1 MEWLP
6 DNPFVPIVLAC
17 VLAAAAFS
25 LLAFVIK
32 SDFVVSAA
40 PPAIFLI
47 GYYATYQKVPPFP
60 PIGSTNKIFYI
71 ALLATLG
78 GFVLDRIAV
87 GPLPRAAASL
97 LVSLLAAAWIAYA
110 RLDSPDAEL
119 IVTGG
124 AVILVGALVLWRVG
138 MIATAAEP
146 EGGGAAA
153 LALLAALAAVFAPVA
168 LFGGSSTSVGL
179 CLGFAIGLGICSL
192 SLMLAPRSLGS
203 MAVLGAGGGLLAV
216 IDTVVLIT
224 GGARSHRI
232 GARRALT
239 LARPVWRP
247 AAAQNHA
254 WVERAGM
261 GSDRNRRLVTAAGD
275 RDVAVPALRKS
286 PSTLRKPPCAF
297 PP

>member
-1 MEWLP
+1 VEWLP

-17 VLAAAAFS
+17 VLAAVALS
-25 LLAFVIK
+25 LLAFLIK
-32 SDFVVSAA
+32 SDFVASAA
-40 PPAIFLI
+40 PPALFLI

-97 LVSLLAAAWIAYA
+97 VVSLLAAAWIAYA

-138 MIATAAEP
+138 MIAASPEP
-146 EGGGAAA
+146 EGAGAAA

-192 SLMLAPRSLGS
+192 SLMLAPRSLGN

-224 GGARSHRI
+224 GGADLI
-232 GARRALT
+232 ALALVALSPLLAPFGVRLLPRTMRGSSALVWVATGIAALSPLPVIVT
-239 LARPVWRP
+239 L
-247 AAAQNHA
+247 
-254 WVERAGM
+254 
-261 GSDRNRRLVTAAGD
+261 LF
-275 RDVAVPALRKS
+275 LRYEN
-286 PSTLRKPPCAF
+286 PLAH
-297 PP
+297 

>member
-17 VLAAAAFS
+17 VLAAVALS
-25 LLAFVIK
+25 LLAFLIK
-32 SDFVVSAA
+32 SDFVASAA

-97 LVSLLAAAWIAYA
+97 VVSLLAAAWIAYA

-124 AVILVGALVLWRVG
+124 AVILVGALILWRVG
-138 MIATAAEP
+138 MIAAAAEP
-146 EGGGAAA
+146 EGGGAVA

-224 GGARSHRI
+224 GGADLI
-232 GARRALT
+232 ALALVALSPLLGPFGVRLLPRTMRGSSALVWVATGIAALSPLPVIVT
-239 LARPVWRP
+239 L
-247 AAAQNHA
+247 
-254 WVERAGM
+254 
-261 GSDRNRRLVTAAGD
+261 LF
-275 RDVAVPALRKS
+275 LRYEN
-286 PSTLRKPPCAF
+286 PLAH
-297 PP
+297 

>member
-17 VLAAAAFS
+17 VLAAVAFS
-25 LLAFVIK
+25 LLAFLIK
-32 SDFVVSAA
+32 SDLVASAA

-97 LVSLLAAAWIAYA
+97 VVSLLAAAWIAFA

-138 MIATAAEP
+138 TIATAAEP
-146 EGGGAAA
+146 EGGGAVA

-179 CLGFAIGLGICSL
+179 CLGFAVGLGICSL
-192 SLMLAPRSLGS
+192 SLMLAPRSLGA

-224 GGARSHRI
+224 GGADLI
-232 GARRALT
+232 ALVLVALSPLLGPFGVRLLPKTMRGSSALVWVATGIAALSPLPVIVT
-239 LARPVWRP
+239 L
-247 AAAQNHA
+247 
-254 WVERAGM
+254 
-261 GSDRNRRLVTAAGD
+261 LF
-275 RDVAVPALRKS
+275 LRHEN
-286 PSTLRKPPCAF
+286 PLAH
-297 PP
+297 

>member
-17 VLAAAAFS
+17 VLAAVALS
-25 LLAFVIK
+25 LLAFLIK
-32 SDFVVSAA
+32 SDFAASAA
-40 PPAIFLI
+40 PPALFLI

-97 LVSLLAAAWIAYA
+97 VVSLLAAAWIAYA

-124 AVILVGALVLWRVG
+124 AVILVGALVLWRID

-146 EGGGAAA
+146 EGGGAVA

-192 SLMLAPRSLGS
+192 SLMLAPRSLGN

-224 GGARSHRI
+224 GGVDLI
-232 GARRALT
+232 ALA
-239 LARPVWRP
+239 LVALSPLLGPFGV
-247 AAAQNHA
+247 
-254 WVERAGM
+254 
-261 GSDRNRRLVTAAGD
+261 RLLP
-275 RDVAVPALRKS
+275 R
-286 PSTLRKPPCAF
+286 TLRGSSALVWVATGIAALSPLPVIVTLLFLRYENPLAH
-297 PP
+297 

>member
-17 VLAAAAFS
+17 VLAAVALS
-25 LLAFVIK
+25 LLAFLIK
-32 SDFVVSAA
+32 SDFVASAA

-97 LVSLLAAAWIAYA
+97 VVSLLAAAWIAYA

-124 AVILVGALVLWRVG
+124 AVILVGALILWRVG
-138 MIATAAEP
+138 MIATAVEP

-192 SLMLAPRSLGS
+192 SLMLAPRSLGN

-224 GGARSHRI
+224 GGADLI
-232 GARRALT
+232 ALALVALSPLLGPFGVRLLPRTMRGSSALVWVATGIAALSPLPVIVT
-239 LARPVWRP
+239 L
-247 AAAQNHA
+247 
-254 WVERAGM
+254 
-261 GSDRNRRLVTAAGD
+261 LF
-275 RDVAVPALRKS
+275 LRYEN
-286 PSTLRKPPCAF
+286 PLAH
-297 PP
+297 

>member
-17 VLAAAAFS
+17 VLAAVALS
-25 LLAFVIK
+25 LLAFLIK
-32 SDFVVSAA
+32 SDFVASAA

-97 LVSLLAAAWIAYA
+97 VVSLLAAAWIAYA

-124 AVILVGALVLWRVG
+124 AVILVGALILWRVG
-138 MIATAAEP
+138 MIAAAVEP
-146 EGGGAAA
+146 EGGGAVA

-224 GGARSHRI
+224 GGADLI
-232 GARRALT
+232 ALALVALSPLLGPFGVRLLPRTMRGSSALVWVATGIAALSPLPVIVT
-239 LARPVWRP
+239 L
-247 AAAQNHA
+247 
-254 WVERAGM
+254 
-261 GSDRNRRLVTAAGD
+261 LF
-275 RDVAVPALRKS
+275 LRYEN
-286 PSTLRKPPCAF
+286 PLAH
-297 PP
+297 

>member
-1 MEWLP
+1 VEWLP

-17 VLAAAAFS
+17 VLTAVAFS
-25 LLAFVIK
+25 LLAFLIK
-32 SDFVVSAA
+32 SDFVPSAA
-40 PPAIFLI
+40 PPALFLI

-78 GFVLDRIAV
+78 GFVLDRIAI

-97 LVSLLAAAWIAYA
+97 LVSLLAAAWIAFA

-138 MIATAAEP
+138 MIAAAAEP

-153 LALLAALAAVFAPVA
+153 LALLSALAAVFAPVA

-224 GGARSHRI
+224 GGVDLI
-232 GARRALT
+232 ALA
-239 LARPVWRP
+239 LVALSPLLGPFGV
-247 AAAQNHA
+247 
-254 WVERAGM
+254 
-261 GSDRNRRLVTAAGD
+261 RLLP
-275 RDVAVPALRKS
+275 R
-286 PSTLRKPPCAF
+286 TLRGSSALVWVATGIAALSPLPVIVTLLFLRYENPLAH
-297 PP
+297 

>member
-17 VLAAAAFS
+17 VLTAVAFS
-25 LLAFVIK
+25 LVAFLIK
-32 SDFVVSAA
+32 SDFVASAA
-40 PPAIFLI
+40 PPALFLI

-97 LVSLLAAAWIAYA
+97 LVSLLAAAWIAFA

-138 MIATAAEP
+138 MIARETEP
-146 EGGGAAA
+146 GGGGAVA

-203 MAVLGAGGGLLAV
+203 MAVLGGGGGLLAV

-224 GGARSHRI
+224 GGADLI
-232 GARRALT
+232 ALALVALSPLLGPFGVRLLPRTMRGSSALVWVATGIAALSPLPVIVT
-239 LARPVWRP
+239 L
-247 AAAQNHA
+247 
-254 WVERAGM
+254 
-261 GSDRNRRLVTAAGD
+261 LF
-275 RDVAVPALRKS
+275 LRYEN
-286 PSTLRKPPCAF
+286 PLAH
-297 PP
+297 

>member
-17 VLAAAAFS
+17 VLTAVAFS

-47 GYYATYQKVPPFP
+47 GYYTTYQKVPPFP
-60 PIGSTNKIFYI
+60 PVGSTNKIFYI

-97 LVSLLAAAWIAYA
+97 VVSLLAAGWIAFA

-124 AVILVGALVLWRVG
+124 AVILVGALVLWRIG
-138 MIATAAEP
+138 MIAAAVEP
-146 EGGGAAA
+146 EGGSAVA

-192 SLMLAPRSLGS
+192 SLMLAPRSLGN

-224 GGARSHRI
+224 GGADLIALALVALSPLLGPF
-232 GARRALT
+232 GARLLPRTVRGSSALVWVATGIAALSPLPVIVT
-239 LARPVWRP
+239 LLFLRHESPV
-247 AAAQNHA
+247 
-254 WVERAGM
+254 
-261 GSDRNRRLVTAAGD
+261 
-275 RDVAVPALRKS
+275 
-286 PSTLRKPPCAF
+286 
-297 PP
+297 

>member
-1 MEWLP
+1 VEWLP

-17 VLAAAAFS
+17 VLTAVAFS
-25 LLAFVIK
+25 LLAFLIK
-32 SDFVVSAA
+32 SDFVASAA
-40 PPAIFLI
+40 PPALFLI

-97 LVSLLAAAWIAYA
+97 VVSLLAAAWIAYA

-224 GGARSHRI
+224 GGVDLI
-232 GARRALT
+232 ALA
-239 LARPVWRP
+239 LVALSPLLGPFGV
-247 AAAQNHA
+247 
-254 WVERAGM
+254 
-261 GSDRNRRLVTAAGD
+261 RLLP
-275 RDVAVPALRKS
+275 R
-286 PSTLRKPPCAF
+286 TLRGSSALVWVATGIAALSPLPVIVTLLFLRYENPLAH
-297 PP
+297 

>member
-1 MEWLP
+1 MEWLAN
-6 DNPFVPIVLAC
+6 NPFVPMLVAC
-17 VLAAAAFS
+17 ALSAVALSLVAF
-25 LLAFVIK
+25 LIK
-32 SDFVVSAA
+32 SDFIASAA

-71 ALLATLG
+71 ALFATLG

-97 LVSLLAAAWIAYA
+97 VVSLLAAAWIAFA

-138 MIATAAEP
+138 MIAATAEP
-146 EGGGAAA
+146 EGGGAVA

-192 SLMLAPRSLGS
+192 SLMLAPRSLGN

-224 GGARSHRI
+224 GGVDLI
-232 GARRALT
+232 ALA
-239 LARPVWRP
+239 LVALSPLLGPFGV
-247 AAAQNHA
+247 
-254 WVERAGM
+254 
-261 GSDRNRRLVTAAGD
+261 RLLP
-275 RDVAVPALRKS
+275 R
-286 PSTLRKPPCAF
+286 TLRGSSALVWVATGIAALSPLPVIVTLLFLRHENPLAH
-297 PP
+297 

>member
-17 VLAAAAFS
+17 VLTAVAFS
-25 LLAFVIK
+25 LLAFLIK
-32 SDFVVSAA
+32 SDFVPGAA
-40 PPAIFLI
+40 PPALFLI

-78 GFVLDRIAV
+78 GFVFDRIAV

-97 LVSLLAAAWIAYA
+97 VVSLLAAAWIAYA

-138 MIATAAEP
+138 MIAASPEP
-146 EGGGAAA
+146 EGAGAAA

-192 SLMLAPRSLGS
+192 SLMLVPRSLGS
-203 MAVLGAGGGLLAV
+203 MAVLGGSGGLLAV

-224 GGARSHRI
+224 GETDLI
-232 GARRALT
+232 ALA
-239 LARPVWRP
+239 LVALSPFLGPFGV
-247 AAAQNHA
+247 
-254 WVERAGM
+254 
-261 GSDRNRRLVTAAGD
+261 RLLPG
-275 RDVAVPALRKS
+275 
-286 PSTLRKPPCAF
+286 TLRRSSALVWVATGIAALSPLPVIVILLF
-297 PP
+297 LRHENPLQH

>member
-17 VLAAAAFS
+17 VLAAVALS
-25 LLAFVIK
+25 LLAFLIK
-32 SDFVVSAA
+32 SDFVASAA

-47 GYYATYQKVPPFP
+47 GYYATYQKAPPFP

-97 LVSLLAAAWIAYA
+97 VVSLLAAAWIAYA

-124 AVILVGALVLWRVG
+124 AVILVGALILWRVG
-138 MIATAAEP
+138 MIAMAVEP
-146 EGGGAAA
+146 AGGAAVA

-224 GGARSHRI
+224 GGADLI
-232 GARRALT
+232 ALALVALSPLLGPFGVRLLPRTMRGSSALVWVATGIAALSPLPVIVT
-239 LARPVWRP
+239 L
-247 AAAQNHA
+247 
-254 WVERAGM
+254 
-261 GSDRNRRLVTAAGD
+261 LF
-275 RDVAVPALRKS
+275 LRYEN
-286 PSTLRKPPCAF
+286 PLAH
-297 PP
+297 

>member
-17 VLAAAAFS
+17 VLAAVALS
-25 LLAFVIK
+25 LLAFLIK
-32 SDFVVSAA
+32 SDFVASAA

-110 RLDSPDAEL
+110 RLDLPDAEL

-124 AVILVGALVLWRVG
+124 AVILVGALILWRVG
-138 MIATAAEP
+138 MIAAAAEP

-192 SLMLAPRSLGS
+192 SLMLAPRSLGN

-224 GGARSHRI
+224 GGADLI
-232 GARRALT
+232 ALALVALSPLLGPFGVRLLPRTMRGSSALVWVATGIAALSPLPVIVT
-239 LARPVWRP
+239 L
-247 AAAQNHA
+247 
-254 WVERAGM
+254 
-261 GSDRNRRLVTAAGD
+261 LF
-275 RDVAVPALRKS
+275 LRYEN
-286 PSTLRKPPCAF
+286 PLAH
-297 PP
+297 